1 MRNPLWGYLILRCTR
16 YAAKP
21 HFMEKTSIKSMAAL
35 HEEAGSSG
43 SDVGYLVPRK
53 SQFCGTPDSS
63 FATEDGYMVP
73 SRSRARFQTYL
84 DGNFAR
90 RKLPVRARD
99 YCIWDTHLAGFGMRV
114 RSSGKRIWFVRL
126 RERGKQR
133 RIALG
138 EVEVVEAHVARIAAR
153 QKLAA
158 ASLDGLP
165 RRATRKCAPLLSDF
179 YDEFWRDCARNWK
192 PSTQKRNHSAWVNY
206 ILPCF
211 EDSRV
216 DAISKVDVTHWRD
229 GLAGS
234 REAIFNRTIPVFSAI
249 MGHAELLGYR
259 KKGSNPCR
267 GMKRYKRAAKERFL
281 SPAEYRRLG
290 AALAEAEAKHPLNVA
305 IVRLLL
311 LTGARYSEIASLEW
325 GWIKPPRLV
334 LPDSKEG
341 PKTIWLCSQAL
352 EILSAIPR
360 RDGCEW
366 VFPSPTGKRAHRID
380 DWWIAFRR
388 KCGLVDVR
396 IHDLRHSYASAA
408 IMANVPLPSVG
419 RLLGHKHPESTARY
433 THLADDV
440 VADAAARVSDDLA
453 MKLGIA
459 A

>member
-1 MRNPLWGYLILRCTR
+1 
-16 YAAKP
+16 
-21 HFMEKTSIKSMAAL
+21 MAVPC
-35 HEEAGSSG
+35 EEVGSSG
-43 SDVGYLVPRK
+43 SAVGYLVPKELR
-53 SQFCGTPDSS
+53 FYGTLADSS
-63 FATEDGYMVP
+63 AMKDGYMVP
-73 SRSRARFQTYL
+73 SRSRARFQAYL

-90 RKLPVRARD
+90 RKLPVLRRD

-165 RRATRKCAPLLSDF
+165 RRATRKCAPMLTDF

-192 PSTQKRNHSAWVNY
+192 PSTRKRNQSAWANY

-211 EDSRV
+211 ENSRV
-216 DAISKVDVTHWRD
+216 DEISKADVTHWRD
-229 GLAGS
+229 GLAGE
-234 REAIFNRTIPVFSAI
+234 REAIFNRAIPVLSAI

-267 GMKRYKRAAKERFL
+267 GMKRYKRPAKERFL
-281 SPAEYRRLG
+281 SPAEYHRLG
-290 AALAEAEAKHPLNVA
+290 AALVAEEAKHPLNVT

-311 LTGARYSEIASLEW
+311 LTGARYHEIAGLEW
-325 GWIKPPRLV
+325 DWIKPPRLV

-341 PKTIWLCSQAL
+341 PKTIWLCSQAR
-352 EILSAIPR
+352 EILGSVPLR
-360 RDGCEW
+360 EGCPW
-366 VFPSPTGKRAHRID
+366 VFASPTGKPVHRID
-380 DWWIAFRR
+380 NWWAALRR

-408 IMANVPLPSVG
+408 IMANVPLTSVG

-433 THLADDV
+433 THLADDT
-440 VADAAARVSDDLA
+440 VADAAVRVSDDLA
-453 MKLGIA
+453 MKLGVRA
-459 A
+459 